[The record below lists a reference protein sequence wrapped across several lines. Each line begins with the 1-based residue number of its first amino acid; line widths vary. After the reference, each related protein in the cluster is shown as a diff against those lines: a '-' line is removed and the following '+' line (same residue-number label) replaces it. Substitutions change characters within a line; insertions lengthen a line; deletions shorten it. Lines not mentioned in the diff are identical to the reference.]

1 MSTGQVT
8 SLRTYLL
15 VWGALLVLLAVTAA
29 SAFFKLGTVNAVVN
43 YAISVAKMLLVMVFF
58 MHLKAGNGLLRI
70 VAAAGFFWLMLL
82 IGLSLSDVLTRHPV
96 PAPW

>member
-1 MSTGQVT
+1 MSTGHVT

-15 VWGALLVLLAVTAA
+15 VWGALLMLLAATAT
-29 SAFFKLGTVNAVVN
+29 SAFFKLGMVNAVIN

-58 MHLKAGNGLLRI
+58 MHLKASDGFIRI

-82 IGLSLSDVLTRHPV
+82 IGLSLSDVLTRHPIPV
-96 PAPW
+96 PW